1 MNPREDPEPASGYV
15 DGMTADA
22 RPPAASSSAD
32 VAAGAMRG
40 RVAEVGARRV
50 AVIGGSV
57 IGLACAWSLARSG
70 LAAEVVIHE
79 PDDSGPDGVPTG
91 GASWVAGG
99 MLAPFSEAWPGE
111 ESVFALG
118 VTSLRLWPEFLE
130 ALEPHRPPGPPI
142 RTAAHT
148 HMLAVDDADARDLD
162 MAMNWALR
170 QPDPTVD
177 PTAGRAA
184 PASAAGHADPA
195 LNPATSG
202 ITEADLRR
210 VTRRELREAEPS
222 LARVAR
228 AAYRMDS
235 EGSVDNRILLA
246 ALARACR
253 AEGVTWVR
261 ETVASLD
268 DVDADRLV
276 LAAGSGSAELAGL
289 PVRPVKGE
297 VLRLRARPGC
307 EDPPV
312 GVVRAFVRGRPLYL
326 VPRDGGLVVGATQY
340 EHGDD
345 RQVTVAGVRDLLA
358 DAETI
363 FPGIGEY
370 ELAETIA
377 GLRPM
382 SPDNLPILGADPTD
396 TRVIH
401 ATGHGRNGIALTP
414 VTVATVRAELHGLQ
428 VPAAARAARPGRL
441 VRE

>member
-1 MNPREDPEPASGYV
+1 
-15 DGMTADA
+15 MTADA
-22 RPPAASSSAD
+22 STPADLS
-32 VAAGAMRG
+32 R
-40 RVAEVGARRV
+40 GARRV

-57 IGLACAWSLARSG
+57 IGLACAWTIARSG
-70 LAAEVVIHE
+70 LASEVVIHE
-79 PDDSGPDGVPTG
+79 PDDSGPGGVPTS
-91 GASWVAGG
+91 GAGWVAGG

-118 VTSLRLWPEFLE
+118 VASLRLWPDFLD
-130 ALEPHRPPGPPI
+130 ALAPHTPPGPPI
-142 RTAAHT
+142 RSATHT

-162 MAMNWALR
+162 MAMSWAEGN
-170 QPDPTVD
+170 DVVVVGGVGD
-177 PTAGRAA
+177 
-184 PASAAGHADPA
+184 
-195 LNPATSG
+195 
-202 ITEADLRR
+202 ADLRR

-235 EGSVDNRILLA
+235 EGAVDNRVLLA
-246 ALARACR
+246 ALTAACR

-261 ETVASLD
+261 QEVSSLDDD
-268 DVDADRLV
+268 DVDADRIV
-276 LAAGSGSAELAGL
+276 LAAGSGSAALAGL
-289 PVRPVKGE
+289 PIRPVKGE

-307 EDPPV
+307 EDPPR

-370 ELAETIA
+370 ELAEMIA

-382 SPDNLPILGADPTD
+382 TPDNLPILGADPND
-396 TRVIH
+396 PRLIH

-414 VTVATVRAELHGLQ
+414 ITAATVWAELQGLP
-428 VPAAARAARPGRL
+428 VPDAARAAGVGRF
-441 VRE
+441 RRG

>member
-1 MNPREDPEPASGYV
+1 MTPDTGPAVPRI
-15 DGMTADA
+15 
-22 RPPAASSSAD
+22 
-32 VAAGAMRG
+32 
-40 RVAEVGARRV
+40 GARRL

-57 IGLACAWSLARSG
+57 IGLACAWSAARTG

-79 PDDSGPDGVPTG
+79 PDDSGPDGVPSS
-91 GASWVAGG
+91 AAAWVAGG

-111 ESVFALG
+111 EAVFALG
-118 VTSLRLWPEFLE
+118 VDSLRRWPEMLS
-130 ALEPHRPPGPPI
+130 ALEPYVPPGPPV
-142 RTAAHT
+142 RTATRT
-148 HMLAVDDADARDLD
+148 HMLAVDEADARDLD
-162 MAMNWALR
+162 MAMEWAAR
-170 QPDPTVD
+170 QPDPTRDGPDSRPGSAVFPGSAVLRCSASHPD
-177 PTAGRAA
+177 P
-184 PASAAGHADPA
+184 
-195 LNPATSG
+195 G

-235 EGSVDNRILLA
+235 EGAVDNRVLLA
-246 ALARACR
+246 ALTRACR
-253 AEGVTWVR
+253 AEGVRWVR
-261 ETVASLD
+261 SAVTSID
-268 DVDADRLV
+268 DVDADRIV
-276 LAAGSGSAELAGL
+276 LAAGSGSADLAGL

-307 EDPPV
+307 EDPPR

-358 DAETI
+358 DAEMI

-370 ELAETIA
+370 ELAEAIA

-382 SPDNLPILGADPTD
+382 SPDNLPFLGADP
-396 TRVIH
+396 REPRLIH
-401 ATGHGRNGIALTP
+401 ASGHGRNGIALTP
-414 VTVATVRAELHGLQ
+414 VTVAAVWAELHAVRG
-428 VPAAARAARPGRL
+428 PAAARAAAPDRFTRG
-441 VRE
+441 

>member
-1 MNPREDPEPASGYV
+1 MTSRAAADD
-15 DGMTADA
+15 DGH
-22 RPPAASSSAD
+22 RPAAD
-32 VAAGAMRG
+32 DGFRPGAGAG
-40 RVAEVGARRV
+40 AAAAAVAREAADNGVARIGARRL

-57 IGLACAWSLARSG
+57 IGLACAWSAARTKLAT
-70 LAAEVVIHE
+70 EVVIYE
-79 PDDSGPDGVPTG
+79 PDESGPDGVP
-91 GASWVAGG
+91 AAAAAWVAGG

-111 ESVFALG
+111 EAVFALG
-118 VTSLRLWPEFLE
+118 VDSLRRWPDMLD
-130 ALEPHRPPGPPI
+130 ALEPYVPPGPPV
-142 RTAAHT
+142 RTATHT
-148 HMLAVDDADARDLD
+148 HMLAVDEADARDLD
-162 MAMNWALR
+162 MAMEWAAR
-170 QPDPTVD
+170 QPDSTD
-177 PTAGRAA
+177 
-184 PASAAGHADPA
+184 
-195 LNPATSG
+195 
-202 ITEADLRR
+202 ADLRR
-210 VTRRELREAEPS
+210 ITRRELREAEPS

-235 EGSVDNRILLA
+235 EGAVDNRVLLA
-246 ALARACR
+246 ALTRACR
-253 AEGVTWVR
+253 AEGVRWVR
-261 ETVASLD
+261 SAVTSLD
-268 DVDADRLV
+268 DVDADRIV

-307 EDPPV
+307 EDPPR

-370 ELAETIA
+370 ELAEAIA

-382 SPDNLPILGADPTD
+382 SPDNLPFLGADPTD
-396 TRVIH
+396 PRVIH

-414 VTVATVRAELHGLQ
+414 VTVAAVWAALHAVRG
-428 VPAAARAARPGRL
+428 PAAARAAAPDRFARG
-441 VRE
+441 

>member
-1 MNPREDPEPASGYV
+1 MS
-15 DGMTADA
+15 ADSQGPTGGRRSDADLLTSRA
-22 RPPAASSSAD
+22 RPPASPAR
-32 VAAGAMRG
+32 AGNPAQPAR
-40 RVAEVGARRV
+40 GARRV

-57 IGLACAWSLARSG
+57 IGLACAWTIARSDP
-70 LAAEVVIHE
+70 ATEVVIHE
-79 PDDSGPDGVPTG
+79 PDDSGPDGVPTS
-91 GASWVAGG
+91 GAGWVAGG

-118 VTSLRLWPEFLE
+118 VASLRLWPDFLE
-130 ALEPHRPPGPPI
+130 ALAPHTPPGPPI
-142 RTAAHT
+142 RSANHT

-162 MAMNWALR
+162 MAMSWASGN
-170 QPDPTVD
+170 DVVV
-177 PTAGRAA
+177 G
-184 PASAAGHADPA
+184 
-195 LNPATSG
+195 G
-202 ITEADLRR
+202 ITDADLRR

-228 AAYRMDS
+228 AAYRMDT
-235 EGSVDNRILLA
+235 EGAVDNRVLLA
-246 ALARACR
+246 ALTAACR

-261 ETVASLD
+261 EEVSSLDDD
-268 DVDADRLV
+268 DVDADRIV
-276 LAAGSGSAELAGL
+276 LAAGSGSAALAGL
-289 PVRPVKGE
+289 PIRPVKGE

-307 EDPPV
+307 EDPPR

-370 ELAETIA
+370 ELAEMIA

-382 SPDNLPILGADPTD
+382 TPDNLPVLGADPD
-396 TRVIH
+396 DPRLVH

-414 VTVATVRAELHGLQ
+414 ITAATVRAELAGMP
-428 VPAAARAARPGRL
+428 VPEAARAAGVARL
-441 VRE
+441 R

>member
-1 MNPREDPEPASGYV
+1 
-15 DGMTADA
+15 MTAPDLTA
-22 RPPAASSSAD
+22 DPAAAEAIRETAD
-32 VAAGAMRG
+32 DADTGAARA
-40 RVAEVGARRV
+40 GARRV

-57 IGLACAWSLARSG
+57 IGLACAWTIARSG
-70 LAAEVVIHE
+70 MASEVVVHE
-79 PDDSGPDGVPTG
+79 PDDSGPDGVPTS
-91 GASWVAGG
+91 GAGWVAGG

-118 VTSLRLWPEFLE
+118 VASLRLWPDFLK
-130 ALEPHRPPGPPI
+130 ALAPHTPHGPPI
-142 RTAAHT
+142 RSATHT

-162 MAMNWALR
+162 MAMSWALGN
-170 QPDPTVD
+170 DVVVGGVND
-177 PTAGRAA
+177 
-184 PASAAGHADPA
+184 
-195 LNPATSG
+195 
-202 ITEADLRR
+202 ADLRR

-235 EGSVDNRILLA
+235 EGAVDNRILLA
-246 ALARACR
+246 ALTRACR

-261 ETVASLD
+261 EEVTSLDD
-268 DVDADRLV
+268 DVDADRVV
-276 LAAGSGSAELAGL
+276 LAAGSGSAALAGL
-289 PVRPVKGE
+289 PIRPVKGE

-307 EDPPV
+307 EDPPR

-370 ELAETIA
+370 ELAEMIA

-382 SPDNLPILGADPTD
+382 TPDNLPILGVDPD
-396 TRVIH
+396 DPRLIH

-414 VTVATVRAELHGLQ
+414 ITAATVGAELQG
-428 VPAAARAARPGRL
+428 VPVPEAARAARADRFRRG
-441 VRE
+441 

>member
-1 MNPREDPEPASGYV
+1 
-15 DGMTADA
+15 MTAPDPIA
-22 RPPAASSSAD
+22 DPAAAEAVREAAVDAD
-32 VAAGAMRG
+32 AGTGTGAA
-40 RVAEVGARRV
+40 RV

-57 IGLACAWSLARSG
+57 IGLACAWTIARSG
-70 LAAEVVIHE
+70 LASEVVVHE
-79 PDDSGPDGVPTG
+79 PDDSGPDGVPTS
-91 GASWVAGG
+91 GAGWVAGG

-118 VTSLRLWPEFLE
+118 VASLRRWPEMLS
-130 ALEPHRPPGPPI
+130 ALEPHTPPGPPI
-142 RTAAHT
+142 RSATHT

-162 MAMNWALR
+162 MAMSWALGN
-170 QPDPTVD
+170 DVVV
-177 PTAGRAA
+177 G
-184 PASAAGHADPA
+184 
-195 LNPATSG
+195 G
-202 ITEADLRR
+202 INDADLRR

-235 EGSVDNRILLA
+235 EGAVDNRILLA
-246 ALARACR
+246 ALTRACR

-261 ETVASLD
+261 KEVTSLD
-268 DVDADRLV
+268 DDIDADRVV
-276 LAAGSGSAELAGL
+276 LAAGSGSAVLAGL
-289 PVRPVKGE
+289 PIRPVKGE

-307 EDPPV
+307 EDPPR

-370 ELAETIA
+370 ELAEMIA

-382 SPDNLPILGADPTD
+382 TPDNLPILGVDPD
-396 TRVIH
+396 DPRLIH

-414 VTVATVRAELHGLQ
+414 ITAATVAAELQGAP
-428 VPAAARAARPGRL
+428 VPEAARAARADRFRRG
-441 VRE
+441 